1 MAKAYYNIFERR
13 KIMANEIFKNLKT
26 RIALKQNTYEY
37 WTEGEGKD
45 YIPLYGEV
53 CFCEIPA
60 PEADATEQT
69 NGSQEAT
76 NAPTVL
82 FKVGTGK
89 KDEDGNW
96 VAGTDKTFDQLNWV
110 SALAA
115 DVYAWAKAPT
125 KPVYGAE
132 EITGIGEYI
141 AKYVDEELGISVDTN
156 TVYQIVKVSDLEYK
170 LQSKAAGTEAWA
182 DVAGSTITI
191 PESTK
196 VEASD
201 NNGYIKVDGEEVKV
215 YELPELTTGDIS
227 DFGDYKTKQEAY
239 TAEGAVTKTVTKVE
253 QDANGEVVITYG
265 DIAFPDATVVEDSD
279 KNGYIKVDGEEVQVF
294 DEVFGVD
301 MTTVNALG
309 GIAAG
314 TNLKDK
320 TLHEVLNALLFPYV
334 KPTVG
339 TPSRV
344 PSTTSALEKGN
355 NQTITSV
362 SVTVTKKSE
371 PITKVELLQGSTVIA
386 TKEGDEVKN
395 GGTFTF
401 SGLSVSVPSSSVTL
415 TVRVTDAKG
424 STVTSGATAGW
435 TFVYPYFYGICA
447 GTKTAATLTES
458 DIEAMTKD
466 IKAKGEKSYEYKNMD
481 NQKMV
486 IAYPKAHGT
495 LKKALD
501 PNNFDYIEAYD
512 RAELNITGLDGSTQA
527 YYVYAQKEP
536 TYGTTTMKYQY

>member
-1 MAKAYYNIFERR
+1 
-13 KIMANEIFKNLKT
+13 MANEIFKELKT
-26 RIALKQNTYEY
+26 RIALKQNTYSY
-37 WTEGEGKD
+37 WSDTTGGEPAEKKAGAGEKA
-45 YIPLYGEV
+45 YYVPLYGEV
-53 CFCEIPA
+53 CFCEI
-60 PEADATEQT
+60 TTT
-69 NGSQEAT
+69 NGNNQT
-76 NAPTVL
+76 TTTPPTVL
-82 FKVGTGK
+82 FKVGNGVDYF
-89 KDEDGNW
+89 KD
-96 VAGTDKTFDQLNWV
+96 LNWA

-115 DVYAWAKAPT
+115 DVYGWAKAPT

-132 EITGIGEYI
+132 EIDGIGEYI

-156 TVYQIVKVSDLEYK
+156 TVYQIVNVSNTEYK
-170 LQSKAAGTEAWA
+170 LQSKAAGTDAWT
-182 DVAGSTITI
+182 DVECAHIII
-191 PESTK
+191 PNPDLS
-196 VEASD
+196 
-201 NNGYIKVDGEEVKV
+201 N
-215 YELPELTTGDIS
+215 
-227 DFGDYKTKQEAY
+227 YKEKQGAY
-239 TAEGAVTKTVTKVE
+239 TAEGSTVKTVTKVE
-253 QDANGEVVITYG
+253 QDANGEVTVTYG

-301 MTTVNALG
+301 MATVNALG

-344 PSTTSALEKGN
+344 PNTTSALEKGN

-386 TKEGDEVKN
+386 TKDGDAVKN

-447 GTKTAATLTES
+447 GDKTASTLTEA

-466 IKAKGEKSYEYKNMD
+466 IKARGEKSYKYENMK

-486 IAYPKAHGT
+486 IAYPKAHGA

-501 PNNFDYIEAYD
+501 PNNFDYIDAYD

-527 YYVYAQKEP
+527 YYVYAQKDP

>member
-1 MAKAYYNIFERR
+1 
-13 KIMANEIFKNLKT
+13 MANEIFKELKT
-26 RIALKQNTYEY
+26 RIALKQNTYQY
-37 WTEGEGKD
+37 WTEGDGKD
-45 YIPLYGEV
+45 YIPFYGEV
-53 CFCEIPA
+53 CLCEIPA
-60 PEADATEQT
+60 PEQSTEQT
-69 NGSQEAT
+69 NGSQHAT

-89 KDEDGNW
+89 KDNDGNW
-96 VAGTDKTFDQLNWV
+96 IEGTAKKFSELNWV

-115 DVYAWAKAPT
+115 DVHAWAKAPV
-125 KPVYGAE
+125 KPTYGAE

-170 LQSKAAGTEAWA
+170 LQSKAAGTDAWA
-182 DVAGSTITI
+182 DVEGSTIVI

-201 NNGYIKVDGEEVKV
+201 
-215 YELPELTTGDIS
+215 
-227 DFGDYKTKQEAY
+227 
-239 TAEGAVTKTVTKVE
+239 
-253 QDANGEVVITYG
+253 
-265 DIAFPDATVVEDSD
+265 
-279 KNGYIKVDGEEVQVF
+279 KNGYIKVDDEEVCVY

-301 MTTVNALG
+301 MATVNALG
-309 GIAAG
+309 GISAG

-320 TLHEVLNALLFPYV
+320 TIHEVLNALLFPYV
-334 KPTVG
+334 QPTVG
-339 TPSRV
+339 TPSRT
-344 PSTTSALEKGN
+344 PNTTAALEKGN

-371 PITKVELLQGSTVIA
+371 PITKVELCQGSTVIA

-415 TVRVTDAKG
+415 TVKVTDAKG
-424 STVTSGATAGW
+424 TVVTSGATAGW
-435 TFVYPYFYGICA
+435 TFVYPYFYGVCA
-447 GTKTAATLTES
+447 GDKTAATLTEA

-466 IKAKGEKSYEYKNMD
+466 IKGKGEKSYTYTTD
-481 NQKMV
+481 DQKMV
-486 IAYPKAHGT
+486 IAYPKAHGA

-501 PNNFDYIEAYD
+501 PNGFDYLGDYD
-512 RAELNITGLDGSTQA
+512 RAELSITGLDGTAQA
-527 YYVYAQKEP
+527 YYVYAQKAP
-536 TYGTTTMKYQY
+536 SFVTSFTMKFQY